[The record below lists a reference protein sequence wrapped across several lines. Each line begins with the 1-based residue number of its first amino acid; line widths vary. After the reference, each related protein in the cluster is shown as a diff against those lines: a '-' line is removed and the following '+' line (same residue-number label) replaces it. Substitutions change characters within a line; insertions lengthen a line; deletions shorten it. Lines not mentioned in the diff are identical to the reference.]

1 MRTVVILSK
10 PQKEELATLI
20 PELILWMRA
29 HGLNPVLDPVSG
41 NYTHDAPVVAR
52 NEMPA
57 LSPELAIVLGGDG
70 TLLSA
75 ARALAK
81 SGVPL
86 LSVNLG
92 SLGFLTEVRLADLYP
107 TLEAWCENCSMTDSR
122 AMLHVDLVRTGKVQC
137 EYEALND
144 IVVSKGTI
152 ARMGDFMVQLN
163 GQLAAAFR
171 ADGVIVA
178 TPTGS
183 TAYSLAAGG
192 PILAPDVDV
201 LVITP
206 ICPHLLTLRP
216 IVVRGDAVVSGQRG
230 GHSRPNVSH
239 RGRPGGDPAAG
250 RRPAAMPA
258 LAVLREPGSDAAP
271 GVLRRAARQA
281 EVGRE
286 VEKQGTGTLEHRLKR
301 HATTAKACCPLL
313 RALAKLSVLFS
324 SSSSTLALVA
334 RMKAP
339 SKS

>member
-10 PQKEELATLI
+10 PQKEGLATLI

-41 NYTHDAPVVAR
+41 NYTREAPVVGR
-52 NEMPA
+52 NEMPK

-75 ARALAK
+75 ARALSR
-81 SGVPL
+81 SGIPL

-122 AMLHVDLVRTGKVQC
+122 AMLHVELMRGEKVQC

-152 ARMGDFMVQLN
+152 ARMGDFVVKLN
-163 GQLAAAFR
+163 NQLAAAFR

-183 TAYSLAAGG
+183 TAYSLAAAG
-192 PILAPDVDV
+192 PILAPDVDA

-216 IVVRGDAVVSGQRG
+216 IVVRGDAVVSVSVKGIPDQTYLTVDGQEAVQLMVGDELHCRR
-230 GHSRPNVSH
+230 SRYCVSLV
-239 RGRPGGDPAAG
+239 RMQPPAFFD
-250 RRPAAMPA
+250 
-258 LAVLREPGSDAAP
+258 VLR
-271 GVLRRAARQA
+271 
-281 EVGRE
+281 
-286 VEKQGTGTLEHRLKR
+286 
-301 HATTAKACCPLL
+301 
-313 RALAKLSVLFS
+313 AKLKWGE
-324 SSSSTLALVA
+324 
-334 RMKAP
+334 R
-339 SKS
+339 

>member
-41 NYTHDAPVVAR
+41 NYTHDAPVVPR
-52 NEMPA
+52 NEMPG

-75 ARALAK
+75 ARALSK
-81 SGVPL
+81 SGIPL

-92 SLGFLTEVRLADLYP
+92 SLGFLTEVRLEDLYA
-107 TLEAWCENCSMTDSR
+107 TLDAWCQNCSTADSR
-122 AMLHVDLVRTGKVQC
+122 AMMHVELMRDGKVQC

-152 ARMGDFMVQLN
+152 ARMGDFMVKLN
-163 GQLAAAFR
+163 GQPVATFR

-183 TAYSLAAGG
+183 TAYSLAAAG
-192 PILAPDVDV
+192 PILAPDVDA
-201 LVITP
+201 LVINP

-216 IVVRGDAVVSGQRG
+216 IVVRGDAVVTVSVEGIPDQTYLTVDGQEAIQLLVGDQLDCRR
-230 GHSRPNVSH
+230 SRYCVTLVRMKP
-239 RGRPGGDPAAG
+239 PAFFD
-250 RRPAAMPA
+250 
-258 LAVLREPGSDAAP
+258 VLR
-271 GVLRRAARQA
+271 
-281 EVGRE
+281 
-286 VEKQGTGTLEHRLKR
+286 
-301 HATTAKACCPLL
+301 
-313 RALAKLSVLFS
+313 AKLKWGE
-324 SSSSTLALVA
+324 
-334 RMKAP
+334 R
-339 SKS
+339 

>member
-41 NYTHDAPVVAR
+41 NYTHDAPVAAR
-52 NEMPA
+52 NEMPG

-75 ARALAK
+75 ARALSK
-81 SGVPL
+81 SGIPL

-122 AMLHVDLVRTGKVQC
+122 AMLHVDLLRGEKVQC

-152 ARMGDFMVQLN
+152 ARMGDFMVKLN
-163 GQLAAAFR
+163 GQLAATFR

-192 PILAPDVDV
+192 PILAPDVDA
-201 LVITP
+201 LVINP

-216 IVVRGDAVVSGQRG
+216 IVVRGDAVVTVSVEGIPDQTYLTVDGQEAVQLLVGDQLDCRR
-230 GHSRPNVSH
+230 SRYCVTLVRMKP
-239 RGRPGGDPAAG
+239 PAFFD
-250 RRPAAMPA
+250 
-258 LAVLREPGSDAAP
+258 VLR
-271 GVLRRAARQA
+271 
-281 EVGRE
+281 
-286 VEKQGTGTLEHRLKR
+286 
-301 HATTAKACCPLL
+301 
-313 RALAKLSVLFS
+313 AKLKWGE
-324 SSSSTLALVA
+324 
-334 RMKAP
+334 R
-339 SKS
+339 

>member
-41 NYTHDAPVVAR
+41 NYTHEAPVVAR
-52 NEMPA
+52 NEMPK

-75 ARALAK
+75 ARALSK
-81 SGVPL
+81 SGIPL

-122 AMLHVDLVRTGKVQC
+122 AMLHVELIRDGKAQC

-152 ARMGDFMVQLN
+152 ARMGDFMVKLN

-183 TAYSLAAGG
+183 TAYSLGAAG
-192 PILAPDVDV
+192 PILAPDVEA

-216 IVVRGDAVVSGQRG
+216 IVVRGDAVVTVSVEGIPDQTYLTVDGQEAIQLL
-230 GHSRPNVSH
+230 V
-239 RGRPGGDPAAG
+239 GDQLQCQRSQYCVNLVRMQPPAFFD
-250 RRPAAMPA
+250 
-258 LAVLREPGSDAAP
+258 VLR
-271 GVLRRAARQA
+271 
-281 EVGRE
+281 
-286 VEKQGTGTLEHRLKR
+286 
-301 HATTAKACCPLL
+301 
-313 RALAKLSVLFS
+313 AKLKWGE
-324 SSSSTLALVA
+324 
-334 RMKAP
+334 R
-339 SKS
+339 

>member
-29 HGLNPVLDPVSG
+29 HGLSPVLDPVSG
-41 NYTHDAPVVAR
+41 NYTHDAPVVSR
-52 NEMPA
+52 QEMPA

-75 ARALAK
+75 ARALSK
-81 SGVPL
+81 SGIPL

-92 SLGFLTEVRLADLYP
+92 SLGFLTEVRLEDLYP
-107 TLEAWCENCSMTDSR
+107 TLDAWCQNCSTADSR
-122 AMLHVDLVRTGKVQC
+122 AMMHVELMRDGKVQC

-152 ARMGDFMVQLN
+152 ARMGDFMVKLN

-183 TAYSLAAGG
+183 TAYSLAAAG
-192 PILAPDVDV
+192 PILAPDVDA
-201 LVITP
+201 LVINP

-216 IVVRGDAVVSGQRG
+216 MVVRGDAVVTVSVEGIPDQTYLTVDGQEAVQLLVGDQLDCR
-230 GHSRPNVSH
+230 RSH
-239 RGRPGGDPAAG
+239 YFVTLVRMKPPAFFD
-250 RRPAAMPA
+250 
-258 LAVLREPGSDAAP
+258 VLR
-271 GVLRRAARQA
+271 
-281 EVGRE
+281 
-286 VEKQGTGTLEHRLKR
+286 
-301 HATTAKACCPLL
+301 
-313 RALAKLSVLFS
+313 AKLKWGE
-324 SSSSTLALVA
+324 
-334 RMKAP
+334 R
-339 SKS
+339 